1 MYSVQRILSMR
12 FVRAGDAKVVTDID
26 GPVHSSHARIAR
38 VATVNSVK
46 LEQYPPTIHRVRVF
60 RECRDGR
67 DCRDYHTFTN
77 AFRDI
82 LKRGSGSRLLSY
94 QSRLGCNLFCGAYCI
109 CTSDNKGYGL
119 LLRHR
124 KTCCCV
130 NIAVCGYT
138 NLYKEIQL
146 NR

>member
-1 MYSVQRILSMR
+1 MYSVQRILSTR

-26 GPVHSSHARIAR
+26 GSVHRSHARIVR

-46 LEQYPPTIHRVRVF
+46 LEQYPPTTHRVRVF

-94 QSRLGCNLFCGAYCI
+94 QSRLGCNLFCGAYCKLPLPELGYFTQSHHFLV
-109 CTSDNKGYGL
+109 TSLDLGRYMRVGVRDCAL
-119 LLRHR
+119 
-124 KTCCCV
+124 
-130 NIAVCGYT
+130 
-138 NLYKEIQL
+138 
-146 NR
+146 